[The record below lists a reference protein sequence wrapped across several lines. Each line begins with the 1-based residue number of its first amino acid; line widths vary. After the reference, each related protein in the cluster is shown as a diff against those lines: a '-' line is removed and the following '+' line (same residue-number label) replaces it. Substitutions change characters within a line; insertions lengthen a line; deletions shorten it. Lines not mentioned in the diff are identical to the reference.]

1 MTRRTTKRGTRTKAE
16 VTFIGAWVPS
26 ELLSRIDLWVESQ
39 DLDRSKLLRRALEE
53 KLQVKEVA

>member
-1 MTRRTTKRGTRTKAE
+1 